1 MTYRHI
7 NPKPLTPALGAE
19 IEGVNIADR
28 LSDDVID
35 EIHRAFLEHQV
46 IFLRNQALDPE
57 SLLAFGRRFG
67 ELDRYPFVAGLDDYP
82 EVVEVV
88 KKEHET
94 INFGGLWHSDTSYL
108 EIPPKASMLYG
119 RTIPPVGG
127 DTLFAS
133 MYLAYE
139 SLSEGLQKA
148 LEGLAVL
155 NSSRRRSAA
164 ITRTH
169 RAAERPAAAEDT
181 IAEAIHPLV
190 RTHPDTGRRALYCSD
205 AHTMHIEG
213 MTEEESA
220 PLLQHLY
227 RVQQRP
233 EFCCRFR
240 WRPGSLAFW
249 DNRCT
254 QHNALNDY
262 HGYRR
267 EMYRITLAGERP
279 V

>member
-7 NPKPLTPALGAE
+7 NPEPLTPALGAE
-19 IEGVNIADR
+19 IEGVNIAGR
-28 LSDDVID
+28 LSDDLVE
-35 EIHRAFLEHQV
+35 EIHRAFLERQV
-46 IFLRNQALDPE
+46 VFFRDQALDPE
-57 SLLAFGRRFG
+57 SLIAFGRRFG
-67 ELDRYPFVAGLDDYP
+67 ELDRYPFVAGLDEYP

-88 KKEHET
+88 KKEDET

-108 EIPPKASMLYG
+108 EVPPKASMLYG

-139 SLSEGLQKA
+139 SLSEGLKGA
-148 LEGLAVL
+148 LEGLTAL
-155 NSSRRRSAA
+155 NSSTRRAA
-164 ITRTH
+164 ALTRV
-169 RAAERPAAAEDT
+169 RRVAERPTASADAV
-181 IAEAIHPLV
+181 AEACHPLV
-190 RTHPDTGRRALYCSD
+190 RTHPETGRRALYCSD
-205 AHTMHIEG
+205 AHTVNIEG
-213 MTEEESA
+213 MTEKESA
-220 PLLQHLY
+220 PLLQYLY